1 VNDVKQVLY
10 FIALYP
16 QPALPKTKAEAVLT
30 RTPIH
35 TNMPVVQT
43 RLVVQR
49 EKQEARDTSFGREK
63 EVQVCV
69 LDNIPK
75 PIKNQTPLPVQCPVL

>member
-1 VNDVKQVLY
+1 
-10 FIALYP
+10 
-16 QPALPKTKAEAVLT
+16 
-30 RTPIH
+30 
-35 TNMPVVQT
+35 MPVVQT

-49 EKQEARDTSFGREK
+49 KKQEARDTSFGKEK